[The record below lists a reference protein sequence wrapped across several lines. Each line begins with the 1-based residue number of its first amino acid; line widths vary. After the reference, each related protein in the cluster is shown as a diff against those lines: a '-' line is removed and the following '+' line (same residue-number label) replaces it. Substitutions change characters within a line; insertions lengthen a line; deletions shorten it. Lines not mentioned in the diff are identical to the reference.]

1 MKVRRFDPA
10 RAPQD
15 QRKYSPTVGPALS
28 PAMHNECDLT
38 HIPNLLT
45 VVTTCVRMNGLF
57 YEGGAAASFAQV
69 NRICDAFAAHVRASL

>member
-1 MKVRRFDPA
+1 MKARRFDPA

-38 HIPNLLT
+38 HIPNPLT
-45 VVTTCVRMNGLF
+45 VVINMRADERTILRRRSSSLIC
-57 YEGGAAASFAQV
+57 GG
-69 NRICDAFAAHVRASL
+69 